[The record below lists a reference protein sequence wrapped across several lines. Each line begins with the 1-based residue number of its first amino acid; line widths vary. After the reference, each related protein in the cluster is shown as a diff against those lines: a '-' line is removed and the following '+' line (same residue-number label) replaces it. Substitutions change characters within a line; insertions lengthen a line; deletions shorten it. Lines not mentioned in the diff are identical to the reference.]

1 MNKAATIE
9 TIISLMREQ
18 GICATE
24 IIATDSHAT
33 TRGLS
38 PKEAYEHH
46 REDIDAD
53 AGAMGVFIEPY
64 WDWHDPQFV
73 MGASDEE

>member
-1 MNKAATIE
+1 MSKAATIE
-9 TIISLMREQ
+9 TIINLMREQ
-18 GICATE
+18 GISATE
-24 IIATDSHAT
+24 IIATDSYAT

-38 PKEAYEHH
+38 PKEAYGRH

-64 WDWHDPQFV
+64 WDWHDLQFV

>member
-1 MNKAATIE
+1 MSKATTIAL
-9 TIISLMREQ
+9 IINLMREE
-18 GICATE
+18 GISATQL
-24 IIATDSHAT
+24 IAADSYAT

-38 PKEAYEHH
+38 LKEAYENHQ
-46 REDIDAD
+46 EDIDAD

-64 WDWHDPQFV
+64 WDWHDLNFA

>member
-9 TIISLMREQ
+9 TIINLMREQ
-18 GICATE
+18 GISATQL
-24 IIATDSHAT
+24 IATDSHAT

-38 PKEAYEHH
+38 PKEAYERH

-53 AGAMGVFIEPY
+53 ADAMGVFIEPY
-64 WDWHDPQFV
+64 WDWHDLQFV

>member
-1 MNKAATIE
+1 MSKATTIAL
-9 TIISLMREQ
+9 IINLMREE
-18 GICATE
+18 GISATQL
-24 IIATDSHAT
+24 IAADSYAT

-38 PKEAYEHH
+38 LKEAYENHQG
-46 REDIDAD
+46 DIDAD

-64 WDWHDPQFV
+64 WDWHDLNFV

>member
-1 MNKAATIE
+1 MSKAITIE
-9 TIISLMREQ
+9 TIINLMREQ

-24 IIATDSHAT
+24 IIATDAYAT
-33 TRGLS
+33 TCGLS
-38 PKEAYEHH
+38 PKEAYERHS
-46 REDIDAD
+46 EGIDAD

-64 WDWHDPQFV
+64 WDWHDLQFV

>member
-1 MNKAATIE
+1 MSKAATIE
-9 TIISLMREQ
+9 TIINLMREQ

-24 IIATDSHAT
+24 IIATDAYAT
-33 TRGLS
+33 TCGLS

-46 REDIDAD
+46 SEGIGAD

-64 WDWHDPQFV
+64 WDWHDLKFV
-73 MGASDEE
+73 MGADED

>member
-1 MNKAATIE
+1 MSKAAAIE

-18 GICATE
+18 GISATQL
-24 IIATDSHAT
+24 IATDSHAT

-38 PKEAYEHH
+38 PKEAYERH

-53 AGAMGVFIEPY
+53 ADAMGVFIEPY
-64 WDWHDPQFV
+64 WDWHDLQFV
-73 MGASDEE
+73 MGADED

>member
-9 TIISLMREQ
+9 TIINLMREQ
-18 GICATE
+18 GISATQL
-24 IIATDSHAT
+24 IATDSHAT

-38 PKEAYEHH
+38 PKEVYERH

-53 AGAMGVFIEPY
+53 ADAMGVFIEPY
-64 WDWHDPQFV
+64 WDWHDLQFV
-73 MGASDEE
+73 MGASDDE

>member
-1 MNKAATIE
+1 MSKATTIAL
-9 TIISLMREQ
+9 IINLMREE
-18 GICATE
+18 GIPATQL
-24 IIATDSHAT
+24 IAADSYAT

-38 PKEAYEHH
+38 LKEAYENHQ
-46 REDIDAD
+46 EDIDAD

-64 WDWHDPQFV
+64 WDWHDLNFV